1 MFKGTVSVMFK
12 GLLIQRWKCLNY
24 NSTLKHLK
32 LIKNV
37 EDAVVFMTRK
47 VFISESCSIAS

>member
-24 NSTLKHLK
+24 NGTLKHLK